1 MIVGYSMIAGLIEAK
16 LSRNRKVKV
25 SFFPGAKMKDFY
37 YYLVS
42 FLKKK
47 LDNIIL
53 HVGTNDASYKNE
65 DVIFKKLKSEINK

>member
-1 MIVGYSMIAGLIEAK
+1 MIAGLIEAK

-25 SFFPGAKMKDFY
+25 SFFPGPKMKDFY